1 MKYILYNR
9 LANNNGGKKAA
20 LRLNDKIREV
30 VLDIPKEATM
40 IAVEDVSYKEFLAD
54 KTAEDEVYIV
64 GGDGTLNRFVND
76 VYGCK
81 FAPKIYFYPAGSGN
95 DFFNDQSEKIENDM
109 IEIGAYMRDLPKVFV
124 NGIEKR
130 FLNGIG
136 FGLDGVCC
144 EIGDDIRAKSDK
156 KINYTA
162 IALKLCLYA
171 YKPRNAVVTIDGE
184 RLEFKKVWIAPSMK
198 GRFYGGGMMIAPK
211 QNRFDEDKKLTL
223 VVVAGGSRLGLLFN
237 FPKLFKGNV
246 DKVGMVH
253 TFTGKEI
260 SVEFDEPTAVQ
271 IDGDTVRNVLK
282 YTVKA
287 ED

>member
-1 MKYILYNR
+1 MKYILYNE

-20 LRLNDKIREV
+20 LSLNDKIRDV
-30 VLDIPKEATM
+30 VTEIQKD
-40 IAVEDVSYKEFLAD
+40 AVILAANGISYKDFFAD
-54 KTAEDEVYIV
+54 KTDEDEVYIV

-76 VYGCK
+76 MYGEVIASK
-81 FAPKIYFYPAGSGN
+81 VYFYPAGSGN
-95 DFFNDQSEKIENDM
+95 DFFNDQKDRAKRGM
-109 IEIGAYMRDLPKVFV
+109 IDVADYMKDLPVVFV
-124 NGIEKR
+124 NGMKKR
-130 FLNGIG
+130 FLNGVG

-156 KINYTA
+156 KINYTP

-171 YKPRNAVVTIDGE
+171 YKPKKATVTVDGE
-184 RLEFKKVWIAPSMK
+184 KYEFKNVWIAPTMK

-211 QNRFDEDKKLTL
+211 QDRFDEDGKLTL
-223 VVVAGGSRLGLLFN
+223 VVVSGRSRLGLLFN

-246 DKVGMVH
+246 DKVKIVH

-260 SVEFDEPTAVQ
+260 TVEYDEPTALQ
-271 IDGDTVRNVLK
+271 IDGDTVRNVLS

-287 ED
+287 KD